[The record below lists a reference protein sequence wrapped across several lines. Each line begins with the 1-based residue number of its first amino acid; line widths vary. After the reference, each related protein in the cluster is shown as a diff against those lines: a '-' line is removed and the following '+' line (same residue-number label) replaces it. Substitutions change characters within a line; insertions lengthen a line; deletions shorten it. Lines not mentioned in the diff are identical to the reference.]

1 MRKIIWLVIFSIP
14 FLLITQ
20 SKANEATLSDTSK
33 IVHIIDGNLSEWN
46 LATFET
52 DKETQLIYS
61 FDHDKNYLFLALK
74 VNSVSTQMKMIRQ
87 GMSLF
92 LDKKGKKREGMGVI
106 FPLPQG
112 NSLGNYSSGGNGN
125 ASQPSNRP
133 TPLDPKLMHENL
145 SRTMILLK
153 VFGFDDQEDKMQIV
167 DLPGNVNISFEW
179 NDANELIIEY
189 LIPISFLGKPAD
201 LNNKP
206 IGIGWKINGM
216 SIPGSGFQNGNSAS
230 SSSSGAGGVTASIGG
245 SKSGASARST
255 TNVNFQSTD
264 PRMKEQFIWT
274 KYVLTF

>member
-1 MRKIIWLVIFSIP
+1 MRKIIRFVIFSIP
-14 FLLITQ
+14 FLLIAQ

-33 IVHIIDGNLSEWN
+33 IVHMIDGNLSEWN

-112 NSLGNYSSGGNGN
+112 NTPGNYSRGGNGN
-125 ASQPSNRP
+125 ASQPTSSP
-133 TPLDPKLMHENL
+133 TPPDSKVMHENL

-189 LIPISFLGKPAD
+189 QIPISFLGKPAD

-216 SIPGSGFQNGNSAS
+216 SFPGSGFQNGNTAS
-230 SSSSGAGGVTASIGG
+230 SSSPGAGGGASSRGG
-245 SKSGASARST
+245 GRSGASTIPIS
-255 TNVNFQSTD
+255 NVNFQSTD
-264 PRMKEQFIWT
+264 ARMKEQFIWT